1 MVGDVNPPPPTNQ
14 SNILLKN
21 KNKKQAITI
30 TKIISAKYKLTDN
43 PPGTLTKYLKNKINK
58 MEVYFKSC
66 LYKCK
71 YYKIK

>member
-1 MVGDVNPPPPTNQ
+1 MVGDVNPPKTNQ

-43 PPGTLTKYLKNKINK
+43 PPGTLTKYLKKQN
-58 MEVYFKSC
+58 
-66 LYKCK
+66 
-71 YYKIK
+71 